1 MTQIS
6 QTIMK
11 TETCLEIQA
20 YVDGELD
27 ASRRAVVERLCATD
41 SEARQLS
48 DGLKALRS
56 AVRAN
61 EPEIHVPESREF
73 YWSQIQRRMSA
84 ASATAPTTDTGAAW
98 TQWMRW
104 LVPMAGAAGGML
116 IAGLATGIWRSP
128 LYSLIFMVFSTA
140 KGEGLRS
147 ASVVS
152 SICPEN
158 CASGLRG

>member
-27 ASRRAVVERLCATD
+27 ASRRTTVEHLCATD
-41 SEARQLS
+41 PEARQLS
-48 DGLKALRS
+48 EGLAALRT
-56 AVRAN
+56 AVRAH
-61 EPEIHVPESREF
+61 EPEFQVPETREF

-84 ASATAPTTDTGAAW
+84 ASAAAPVTVAGSAW

-104 LVPMAGAAGGML
+104 LVPLAGAA
-116 IAGLATGIWRSP
+116 A
-128 LYSLIFMVFSTA
+128 
-140 KGEGLRS
+140 
-147 ASVVS
+147 VVS
-152 SICPEN
+152 LLTLPSREGQTTATLASMSPTPKYAAPASSIVYRSDTDGVTVHWIN
-158 CASGLRG
+158 

>member
-104 LVPMAGAAGGML
+104 LVPMAGAA
-116 IAGLATGIWRSP
+116 A
-128 LYSLIFMVFSTA
+128 
-140 KGEGLRS
+140 
-147 ASVVS
+147 VVS
-152 SICPEN
+152 LLTLPGREGQTTTTL
-158 CASGLRG
+158 ASMSPAPTYSAPASSVIYRSDTDGVTVHWIN